1 MIDNDAAYA
10 HYMAQAYRH
19 LEDVGLPPRWKVTV
33 CLPGEDD
40 KVVPYYA
47 QESSFMCDLLT
58 TQTQLGHDTY
68 VEWIDS

>member
-1 MIDNDAAYA
+1 MIDHDSAYA
-10 HYMAQAYRH
+10 IYQ
-19 LEDVGLPPRWKVTV
+19 LNPPPRWKVTV